1 MDIPSDIAAIQTRIA
16 QITGADAVPA
26 VAPVAPPADTTP
38 GVQSAFTTYLQQ
50 MMAQPSGPVLPSM
63 LMPVSGEITS
73 PFGQRDNP
81 MGQGT
86 EFHPG
91 IDIAAAQGTPIAAAM
106 AGTVVAAGPDGGYG
120 NLITVDDGNGLTT
133 RYAHCSQIYAR
144 VGERVA
150 PGDVIG
156 AVGMTGRATGPHLH
170 FEVRQDDRAI
180 DPSAYLNRRYAVTS
194 SATPSEKKWLPPGMK
209 ILIVGAAGTIGSAVV
224 NELKGRN
231 EIVTAGRK
239 SGDFTVDTTDLGSVR
254 AMFEKIGPIDAV
266 VSNAGNVH
274 FGPLLQM
281 TPEQLQLGLTD
292 KLMGQVHLALEATK
306 HLNPGGSVT
315 LTAGTLSK
323 DPIRFGASASLVNA
337 ALEGFVRAAALE
349 FPPGMRINAVS
360 PTVLAESMA
369 AYGPYFP
376 GSEGVPAKRVAL
388 AFAKS
393 VEGAQTGQV
402 YFVE

>member
-1 MDIPSDIAAIQTRIA
+1 
-16 QITGADAVPA
+16 
-26 VAPVAPPADTTP
+26 
-38 GVQSAFTTYLQQ
+38 
-50 MMAQPSGPVLPSM
+50 
-63 LMPVSGEITS
+63 
-73 PFGQRDNP
+73 
-81 MGQGT
+81 
-86 EFHPG
+86 
-91 IDIAAAQGTPIAAAM
+91 
-106 AGTVVAAGPDGGYG
+106 
-120 NLITVDDGNGLTT
+120 
-133 RYAHCSQIYAR
+133 
-144 VGERVA
+144 
-150 PGDVIG
+150 
-156 AVGMTGRATGPHLH
+156 
-170 FEVRQDDRAI
+170 
-180 DPSAYLNRRYAVTS
+180 
-194 SATPSEKKWLPPGMK
+194 MK

-224 NELKGRN
+224 NELKNRN

-239 SGDFTVDTTDLGSVR
+239 SGDVTVDTTDLGSVR
-254 AMFEKIGPIDAV
+254 AMFEKVGPIDAV
-266 VSNAGNVH
+266 VSAAGNVH

-281 TPEQLQLGLTD
+281 TPEQLQLGLAD

-349 FPPGMRINAVS
+349 FPAGMRINAVS
-360 PTVLAESMA
+360 PTVLAESMPS
-369 AYGPYFP
+369 YGPYFP